1 MSRLA
6 SKVEELVVRVKVRCR
21 DLPGLKFV
29 NTHPSGEPSYEP
41 VHLGIQRGREVIEQV
56 PADVKQATFIAEFRV
71 GAKKDG
77 SPNFLGPFAQGTPD
91 DRFFYLAWG
100 VQHPG
105 CGFAMFRR
113 LKVRLGHLTWKQLR
127 ASAKSG
133 EPIVVDLRLTD
144 ARGGPLCATPP
155 KTHIRWGDE

>member
-1 MSRLA
+1 ME

-21 DLPGLKFV
+21 DLPGRKFE

-71 GAKKDG
+71 GQRKDG
-77 SPNFLGPFAQGTPD
+77 SPNFLGPFAQGTAD

-100 VQHPG
+100 VSRPG
-105 CGFAMFRR
+105 CGFATFRR

-127 ASAKSG
+127 AAAKSG

-155 KTHIRWGDE
+155 KTHIRWDGE

>member
-1 MSRLA
+1 M
-6 SKVEELVVRVKVRCR
+6 EELVVRVKVRCR
-21 DLPGLKFV
+21 ELPGLRFV
-29 NTHPSGEPSYEP
+29 NTHPSGEPCYEP

-71 GAKKDG
+71 DTQKDG

-100 VQHPG
+100 VQRAG

-127 ASAKSG
+127 AAAKSH

-155 KTHIRWGDE
+155 KTHIRWGGE